1 MPKAPMIIL
10 FWRWKMS
17 DLFTEEDLD
26 QEALEK
32 EKERKAAQK
41 KPADSGKEIPASLSF
56 DKRLYIIDGYSVIY
70 RNYFAHI
77 SNPLTDKNGTNISA
91 YFGFFSTLFSLMSGY
106 RMDYL
111 AVVMDEKEPTFRK
124 EMYPE
129 YKANRDKAPEDLHA
143 QVPMIKETLAKMGI
157 SCLSHAGFEAD
168 DIIATLS
175 RMATERGIETVMVTG
190 DKDLL
195 QLVDDHV
202 MALRPPRKGES
213 QYHFFKREEVKEEF
227 GINPEQI
234 VDYLSIIGDKA
245 DNVPGRKG
253 LGEKGA
259 VKLLS
264 EYVTLEGIYRH
275 IDMLAA
281 GVRKKLEEG
290 KADAELSKKL
300 ILLRFDALPSDFD
313 ITELSSAKIDAAAA
327 APDFEKRSCRSLLRR
342 IGGDKK
348 QNAVAETEKK
358 EEKEDFRSEY
368 QAVADIESV
377 RKLFLEAEKNGGII
391 ALDTETTGLEEDADI
406 VGFSFSYEKGKAYY
420 APLVAEGR
428 EYLGKEDVIRLFDEF
443 LASGRL
449 GVINQNVK
457 YDLKAIWHL
466 GSDIKRIAFDTMIAA
481 WMLDSNAAV
490 YNLDELSIKYLSHTT
505 IRYEDIVPEDKVFS
519 DISLE
524 KAGPY
529 SAEDSDVAL
538 RLYFILSDALKK
550 KDLLE
555 CYNTYEL
562 PLIRILASM
571 EKEGI
576 HLSPERIGRLKEEID
591 RNVAALVSAIYE
603 DAGHEFNINSTQQLS
618 KVLFEEKGLKA
629 GKKTQKGYSTDTATL
644 EGLREEGGK
653 IIRDILEYRQLSK
666 LKSTYIDVLPSLSD
680 AGGRIHTS
688 FLQTGTAT
696 GRLSSRN
703 PNLQNIPVRTDEG
716 RMIRSAFTPDDGKV
730 FLSADYSQ
738 IELVVLADA
747 TQDKNL
753 MDAFIKGVDV
763 HRYTASLIFSKL
775 PEEVSDHER
784 RIAKTINFGIMYGMS
799 AFRLSNELGI
809 SRHEAAS
816 FIETYFNRYSGVKS
830 FVERMEE
837 EARKNG
843 YVRTKYGHVRDVLGI
858 NSSNKVE
865 KAAAERVAVNTVI
878 QGTAAEIMKS
888 AMIAIDSA
896 IRERNL
902 SSRILLQ
909 VHDELIFEVP
919 MDEKDEMEELVR
931 TVMEGAA
938 SLSVPLRV
946 SIETGAS
953 WGDMH

>member
-1 MPKAPMIIL
+1 MTEL
-10 FWRWKMS
+10 FS
-17 DLFTEEDLD
+17 ESDLD
-26 QEALEK
+26 QEALA
-32 EKERKAAQK
+32 KEREK
-41 KPADSGKEIPASLSF
+41 KERAGKETVSNESRVMPSY
-56 DKRLYIIDGYSVIY
+56 DKRLYLIDGYSVIY
-70 RNYFAHI
+70 RNYFAHL

-106 RMDYL
+106 KMDYL
-111 AVVMDEKEPTFRK
+111 AVVMDESAPTFRK

-143 QVPMIKETLAKMGI
+143 QVPMIRETLAKMGI
-157 SCLSHAGFEAD
+157 GCLSRPGFEAD
-168 DIIATLS
+168 DVIASLAAFAS
-175 RMATERGIETVMVTG
+175 ANGIETVMVTG

-195 QLVDDHV
+195 QLVGNHV
-202 MALRPPRKGES
+202 KALRPPKKGET
-213 QYHFFKREEVKEEF
+213 QYHFFGRDEVKEEF
-227 GINPEQI
+227 GVAPEQI

-245 DNVPGRKG
+245 DNVPGIKG

-259 VKLLS
+259 LKLLS

-275 IDMLAA
+275 VDLLQA
-281 GVRKKLEEG
+281 GIRKKLEEG
-290 KADAELSKKL
+290 RADAELSRKL
-300 ILLRFDALPSDFD
+300 IVLRTDALSDDFD
-313 ITELSSAKIDAAAA
+313 ISSLECGNIDMTAAG
-327 APDFEKRSCRSLLRR
+327 PDFEKYSCRSLLRR
-342 IGGDKK
+342 IGNPKSAYKEDSS
-348 QNAVAETEKK
+348 AETIA
-358 EEKEDFRSEY
+358 EDFKSEY
-368 QAVADIESV
+368 HAITDIDSV
-377 RKLFLEAEKNGGII
+377 RSLFAEAEKKGGVI
-391 ALDTETTGLEEDADI
+391 ALDTETTGLEENADI
-406 VGFSFSYEKGKAYY
+406 VGFSFSFETGKAYY

-428 EYLGKEDVIRLFDEF
+428 AYLKSNEVIALFDEY

-481 WMLDSNAAV
+481 WMLDSNASV
-490 YNLDELSIKYLSHTT
+490 YNLDELSRKYLGHTT
-505 IRYEDIVPEDKVFS
+505 IRYEDVVPEDKVFS
-519 DISLE
+519 DIPLE
-524 KAGPY
+524 KAVPY
-529 SAEDSDVAL
+529 SAEDSDVAF
-538 RLYFILSDALKK
+538 RLYTMLSGKLAERS
-550 KDLLE
+550 LLE
-555 CYNTYEL
+555 CYMKFEL

-576 HLSPERIGRLKEEID
+576 HLSRERIGKLKATID
-591 RNVAALVSAIYE
+591 EAVDRLVSDIYE
-603 DAGHEFNINSTQQLS
+603 DAGHEFNLNSTMQLS

-629 GKKTQKGYSTDTATL
+629 GKKTRKGYSTDTATL
-644 EGLREEGGK
+644 EGLREDGGK

-666 LKSTYIDVLPSLSD
+666 LKSTYIDVLPTLTDSED
-680 AGGRIHTS
+680 RIHTS

-716 RMIRSAFTPDDGKV
+716 RMIRSAFTPEDGMV

-747 TQDKNL
+747 TQDRNL
-753 MDAFIKGVDV
+753 MEAFIKGVDV
-763 HRYTASLIFSKL
+763 HRYTASLIFSKS
-775 PEEVSDHER
+775 PDEVTDHER

-809 SRHEAAS
+809 SRKDAS
-816 FIETYFNRYSGVKS
+816 LFIDTYFNRYSGVKS
-830 FVERMEE
+830 FVERMEKTASE
-837 EARKNG
+837 KG
-843 YVRTKYGHVRDVLGI
+843 YVKTRYGHVRDVIGI

-888 AMIAIDSA
+888 AMIAIYDA
-896 IRERNL
+896 IVEKGL

-919 MDEKDEMEELVR
+919 VNEVEVMEKLVR
-931 TVMEGAA
+931 EKMEGAV